1 MNEVANV
8 KATGLAALKALK
20 TGLRNVS
27 QKLPDA
33 TGQQYLRMGK
43 DGTFVFGKDDNVVA
57 SGTEAII
64 NIMSLQHGYTAWT
77 NKQPGQGKNELRGEI
92 MRPISTE
99 LPHVSALEQYTDAE
113 WKDQVQADLKFLD
126 GKHKGTQVTYKGSSR
141 GALSAM
147 REVIDA
153 AADALDRDDEY
164 CFPVVSVG
172 SDSYKHTTYG
182 KTFVP
187 KFGIIGW
194 ANMVGEVIY
203 DDDDDE
209 ADGAPAEI
217 APPAPEP
224 EAVEGRRR
232 RRV

>member
-1 MNEVANV
+1 MNEVTSV

-57 SGTEAII
+57 AGTEAII
-64 NIMSLQHGYTAWT
+64 NILSLQHGYTAWT

-113 WKDQVQADLKFLD
+113 WKDQIQADLKFLD

-141 GALSAM
+141 GALTAM
-147 REVIDA
+147 RDVIDA
-153 AADALDRDDEY
+153 AADAIDRDDEY
-164 CFPVVSVG
+164 CFPVVSVE
-172 SDSYKHTTYG
+172 SDSYKHSTYG

-187 KFGIIGW
+187 KFVIIGW
-194 ANMVGEVIY
+194 ANMAGEVVY
-203 DDDDDE
+203 DDEDG
-209 ADGAPAEI
+209 ADAPAEI

-224 EAVEGRRR
+224 ETTGGRRR
-232 RRV
+232 RVV